1 MVVFKPEKPKIIIF
15 GHKEKEVKNFFFTI
29 LFLCLKGPG
38 LTLVEIIAGI
48 NSTSPQTQMQCTQ
61 AARKLLSKERNPP
74 IDDIIQAG
82 VIPKMVEF
90 LGHNDRLL
98 IFRRMEKLLSCR
110 PLSQIFLFCIHLVKF
125 EIKKKNDIKILLEK
139 SNQVLILNI
148 IFGNFYALLL
158 IAGLSYSLRLP
169 GP

>member
-1 MVVFKPEKPKIIIF
+1 MRNFEPLPEKPKIILFLFFAIIKK
-15 GHKEKEVKNFFFTI
+15 KELSIWLVFFYH

-82 VIPKMVEF
+82 VIPRMVEF

-98 IFRRMEKLLSCR
+98 LIFRRKKIVMLPIICD
-110 PLSQIFLFCIHLVKF
+110 FL
-125 EIKKKNDIKILLEK
+125 
-139 SNQVLILNI
+139 VL
-148 IFGNFYALLL
+148 
-158 IAGLSYSLRLP
+158 
-169 GP
+169 

>member
-1 MVVFKPEKPKIIIF
+1 MTSPDLEFVSPGSWAWGILNPCLRNQRLFIFIFCHNKKERVKHLVGVFF
-15 GHKEKEVKNFFFTI
+15 YN

-82 VIPKMVEF
+82 VIPRMVEF

-98 IFRRMEKLLSCR
+98 LIFRRKKIIVMLPIICDFLVLYIWRSLKPKSLLKN
-110 PLSQIFLFCIHLVKF
+110 FLQ
-125 EIKKKNDIKILLEK
+125 
-139 SNQVLILNI
+139 STNQVPY
-148 IFGNFYALLL
+148 F
-158 IAGLSYSLRLP
+158 
-169 GP
+169 

>member
-1 MVVFKPEKPKIIIF
+1 MLVQDIGNFEPLPEKPKIILFLFFAII
-15 GHKEKEVKNFFFTI
+15 KEKELSIWLVFFYN

-82 VIPKMVEF
+82 VIPRMVEF

-98 IFRRMEKLLSCR
+98 LIFRRKKIIVMSPIICD
-110 PLSQIFLFCIHLVKF
+110 FL
-125 EIKKKNDIKILLEK
+125 
-139 SNQVLILNI
+139 VLY
-148 IFGNFYALLL
+148 GEV
-158 IAGLSYSLRLP
+158 
-169 GP
+169 

>member
-1 MVVFKPEKPKIIIF
+1 MRNFEPLPEKPKIILFLFFAIIKK
-15 GHKEKEVKNFFFTI
+15 KELNIWLGFFFYN
-29 LFLCLKGPG
+29 LFLRLKGPG

-82 VIPKMVEF
+82 VIPRMVEF

-98 IFRRMEKLLSCR
+98 LIFRRKKIIVMSPIICD
-110 PLSQIFLFCIHLVKF
+110 FL
-125 EIKKKNDIKILLEK
+125 
-139 SNQVLILNI
+139 VLY
-148 IFGNFYALLL
+148 GEV
-158 IAGLSYSLRLP
+158 
-169 GP
+169 

>member
-1 MVVFKPEKPKIIIF
+1 M
-15 GHKEKEVKNFFFTI
+15 
-29 LFLCLKGPG
+29 
-38 LTLVEIIAGI
+38 EIIAGI

-90 LGHNDRLL
+90 LGHNDRWLL
-98 IFRRMEKLLSCR
+98 IFRRMEKLSSCCS
-110 PLSQIFLFCIHLVKF
+110 LSQIFLFCINLVKF
-125 EIKKKNDIKILLEK
+125 EIKKKNYIKILLEK
-139 SNQVLILNI
+139 SNEVLILNI

>member
-1 MVVFKPEKPKIIIF
+1 M
-15 GHKEKEVKNFFFTI
+15 
-29 LFLCLKGPG
+29 
-38 LTLVEIIAGI
+38 TLVEIIAGI

-98 IFRRMEKLLSCR
+98 IFRRMEKLSSCR
-110 PLSQIFLFCIHLVKF
+110 PLSQIIFFVYKF
-125 EIKKKNDIKILLEK
+125 
-139 SNQVLILNI
+139 
-148 IFGNFYALLL
+148 G
-158 IAGLSYSLRLP
+158 
-169 GP
+169 

>member
-1 MVVFKPEKPKIIIF
+1 MRNFEPLPEKPKIILFLFFAII
-15 GHKEKEVKNFFFTI
+15 KEKELSIWLVFFYN
-29 LFLCLKGPG
+29 LFLRLKGPG

-82 VIPKMVEF
+82 VIPRMVEF

-98 IFRRMEKLLSCR
+98 LIFRRKKIIVMSPIICD
-110 PLSQIFLFCIHLVKF
+110 FL
-125 EIKKKNDIKILLEK
+125 
-139 SNQVLILNI
+139 VLY
-148 IFGNFYALLL
+148 GEV
-158 IAGLSYSLRLP
+158 
-169 GP
+169 